1 MYTIRTLRVAELL
14 SRVSA
19 RNCWFC
25 VVVWAF
31 RLLISR
37 LCICVGC
44 VFCFRLCWCLSEVH
58 RNNIQPPTH
67 AKSIDNSLLT
77 TTTTTQCHS
86 KIILKEEEEATEAIP
101 NNRDT
106 MPDHARRERGNLL
119 HQRRCKW
126 RHRASN
132 NSREAQK
139 LSNREDNT
147 KPTLTHNKAHGV
159 DTQWEIPTRTTI
171 PTRGQECTRDIR
183 DNNNSHGSVLGIQPM
198 LATCMVS
205 PMLTIPLERHSNS
218 SKPPNKRNNP
228 NQLQHHVSERLWLS
242 RCVILCPFQKGICWN
257 VSPFLRLFP
266 FTA

>member
-58 RNNIQPPTH
+58 RSNIQPPTH

-132 NSREAQK
+132 NSREVQK

-147 KPTLTHNKAHGV
+147 KLIIDSASLITAQNKDIENQSGTHPNSTRLHTSLKQGPEKNPRTLEKA
-159 DTQWEIPTRTTI
+159 
-171 PTRGQECTRDIR
+171 
-183 DNNNSHGSVLGIQPM
+183 
-198 LATCMVS
+198 
-205 PMLTIPLERHSNS
+205 
-218 SKPPNKRNNP
+218 
-228 NQLQHHVSERLWLS
+228 
-242 RCVILCPFQKGICWN
+242 
-257 VSPFLRLFP
+257 
-266 FTA
+266 